1 VQALCQK
8 PDSTVE
14 TATALRRQEMS
25 ALGHVQSASPRH
37 SNVYQTVIWK
47 DQALQILPS
56 GELRVPTGGQRPP
69 LLLPLPEEYR
79 QVNLRRVEL
88 IWRADHYERCLT
100 LETGETLPPA
110 LPPALPP
117 GAVAGIDLGEVH
129 LAAVTTTR
137 RHALVVSG
145 RQVRSCKH
153 WRNQVHRVL
162 QEQLRSCQVGSRRTK
177 RLLKRKAQVS
187 AKRYC
192 QHHEMLHQ
200 AARTVVTF
208 CQVEGVTYIAVGD
221 VRDIQTGVSLGHVSN
236 QKISQWPHGQFAR
249 DVREKAARVG
259 IAVE

>member
-1 VQALCQK
+1 MV
-8 PDSTVE
+8 
-14 TATALRRQEMS
+14 
-25 ALGHVQSASPRH
+25 
-37 SNVYQTVIWK
+37 WK
-47 DQALQILPS
+47 DQALQVLPD
-56 GELRVPTGGQRPP
+56 GRLRLPTGGQRPP
-69 LLLPLPEEYR
+69 LLLPLPEDYR

-100 LETGETLPPA
+100 LETGETLPSP
-110 LPPALPP
+110 LPT
-117 GAVAGIDLGEVH
+117 GEVAGIDLGEVH

-208 CQVEGVTYIAVGD
+208 CQVEGVTQMAVGE
-221 VRDIQTGVSLGHVSN
+221 VRDLQTGVSLGKVSN
-236 QKISQWPHGQFAR
+236 QTSSRWPHGQFAR
-249 DVREKAARVG
+249 DVRKKAARLG
-259 IAVE
+259 MAVEWIGEAYSTRTCRVSGHVQPSSPRGRIGM